1 LKAYFDVSVPALFGD
16 DLNLIRYGYGVEDMT
31 LSVFA
36 GQNINDGSLIS
47 TSGLQLGGAISFM
60 FK

>member
-1 LKAYFDVSVPALFGD
+1 MVLDLSIPALYGD
-16 DLNLIRYGYGVEDMT
+16 DENLIRYGYEVEDMT

-36 GQNINDGSLIS
+36 GMNTNEGKVIS

-60 FK
+60 FR